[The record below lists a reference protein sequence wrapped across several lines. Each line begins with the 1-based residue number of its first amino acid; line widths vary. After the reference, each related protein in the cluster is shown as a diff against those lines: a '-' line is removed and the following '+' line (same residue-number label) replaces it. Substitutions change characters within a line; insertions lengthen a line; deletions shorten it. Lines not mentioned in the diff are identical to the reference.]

1 MQKRLPG
8 QERRRAAPLGLALA
22 LLLSTSP
29 LTAAEEERAPAG
41 RLASV
46 EGRPTSPA
54 LALDALDGGRV
65 TLGPDAA
72 PTIVHFFATW
82 CAPCRT
88 ELPALAE
95 FARRSGARVLMVDV
109 AEPADRVRRFFDQR
123 TAGPAAGPVLMDQN
137 RAAARAWGVSLL
149 PASFV
154 VVSGRI
160 LLAREGEVDWA
171 DPETLAAITA
181 AAVASART
189 QPKDFQGEQ
198 IR

>member
-1 MQKRLPG
+1 M
-8 QERRRAAPLGLALA
+8 
-22 LLLSTSP
+22 
-29 LTAAEEERAPAG
+29 
-41 RLASV
+41 
-46 EGRPTSPA
+46 
-54 LALDALDGGRV
+54 
-65 TLGPDAA
+65 TLGPDSA

-95 FARRSGARVLMVDV
+95 FARRSGVRVLMVDV
-109 AEPADRVRRFFDQR
+109 AEPADRVRRFFDQG